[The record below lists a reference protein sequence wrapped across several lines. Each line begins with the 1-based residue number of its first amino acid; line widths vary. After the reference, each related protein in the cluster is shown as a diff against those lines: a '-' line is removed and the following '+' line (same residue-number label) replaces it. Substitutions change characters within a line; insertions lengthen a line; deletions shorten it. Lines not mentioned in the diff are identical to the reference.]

1 MYLMRNHDVWIYV
14 RCANSDPRIAFD
26 RLYDLIDEAFEAV
39 SLAFQRDDLLL
50 GQLDIIAGA
59 LLAVL
64 SLDVGGAYDLGRL
77 LLGLTDDIFT
87 QTLGIDH
94 RGAQRI
100 LLGTVLV
107 DTLGQNDEVFLH
119 LVIFSRQGIHAFRYL
134 LEVVIHIIAAIAAHR
149 FVKCYAADI
158 LRRDHGFPPVCGQS
172 PLLPDFRVLHFIRR
186 VRDSLSQYW

>member
-1 MYLMRNHDVWIYV
+1 MLAVHLDQR
-14 RCANSDPRIAFD
+14 
-26 RLYDLIDEAFEAV
+26 AFEAV

-64 SLDVGGAYDLGRL
+64 SLDIGGAYDLGRL

-107 DTLGQNDEVFLH
+107 DALGQHNQLFLEIIV
-119 LVIFSRQGIHAFRYL
+119 LGGQLIHALGHL
-134 LEVVIHIIAAIAAHR
+134 LEIIVHIVAAIALKR
-149 FVKCYAADI
+149 FFKRYAADI
-158 LRRDHGFPPVCGQS
+158 LR
-172 PLLPDFRVLHFIRR
+172 
-186 VRDSLSQYW
+186 